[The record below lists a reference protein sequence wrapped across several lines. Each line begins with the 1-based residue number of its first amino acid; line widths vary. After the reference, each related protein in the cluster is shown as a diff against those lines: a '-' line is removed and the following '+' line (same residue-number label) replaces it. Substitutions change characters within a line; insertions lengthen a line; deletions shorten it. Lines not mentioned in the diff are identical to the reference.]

1 MSRRSQALIA
11 IAVGGAIG
19 ALARAGLAEAL
30 PRGDWPVATLVVN
43 VAGTILLAALAAM
56 IAWRPQLPHW
66 LHPMAG
72 IGFCGSLTTFAGI
85 QVEALLLMR
94 DGLAGTAVL
103 YVTASIVLGMAAVVA
118 TRRLMRAVVA

>member
-1 MSRRSQALIA
+1 MSPRSQALIA

-19 ALARAGLAEAL
+19 ALMRAGVTEAL

-43 VAGTILLAALAAM
+43 VAGTILLAALAAI
-56 IAWRPQLPHW
+56 IAWRPRLPQW

-103 YVTASIVLGMAAVVA
+103 YVAASLVLGMAAVLA
-118 TRRLMRAVVA
+118 TRRLLRAVVA